1 MGEKPSYY
9 AILTADIRYDKRLK
23 PNEKLMYSEITAL
36 TNKEGY
42 CHASN
47 KYFAELY
54 DVVPQTVSKWIS
66 HLEQLEY
73 VTVELIRRDN
83 QIVQRKIQLP
93 VNTPINKKVNTP
105 SIKGEEGINEKV
117 KNPINKK
124 VKGNNTSINNTS
136 INNKKEIKEKVDV
149 LPIQKLSDYYQHNI
163 GVIRPLILE
172 DMRAYL
178 DDFIE
183 QGTDSEEAAKIIEL
197 AIKTAV
203 DNNKPSWSYASACLR
218 NWTNE
223 SLFTLESIKAARE
236 QRQTARQQVEGNR
249 YSRKPQVEAV
259 TDWDKKQA
267 KPVDPKEL
275 AKLQAE
281 WERYKNGNQSKHD
294 KRSSIIH

>member
-66 HLEQLEY
+66 HLEQLGY

-105 SIKGEEGINEKV
+105 SIKSEEG
-117 KNPINKK
+117 INKK
-124 VKGNNTSINNTS
+124 VKGNNTS

-163 GVIRPLILE
+163 GVISPLILE

-183 QGTDSEEAAKIIEL
+183 QGTDSEEAAKIIKL
-197 AIKTAV
+197 AIKIAV
-203 DNNKPSWSYASACLR
+203 DNNKSSWSYASACLK
-218 NWTNE
+218 NWTNH
-223 SLFTLESIKAARE
+223 SLFTLDAVKTAIK
-236 QRQTARQQVEGNR
+236 QHKT
-249 YSRKPQVEAV
+249 SRKAQNSGYYREPQVETV

-267 KPVDPKEL
+267 KSVDPKEL
-275 AKLQAE
+275 AKLQEE
-281 WERYKNGNQSKHD
+281 WKRYKSKGVSQGH
-294 KRSSIIH
+294 K

>member
-66 HLEQLEY
+66 HLEQLGY

-93 VNTPINKKVNTP
+93 VNTP
-105 SIKGEEGINEKV
+105 SIKSEEGINKKV

-124 VKGNNTSINNTS
+124 VKGNNTS

-183 QGTDSEEAAKIIEL
+183 QGTDSEEAAKIIKL
-197 AIKTAV
+197 AIKIAV

-223 SLFTLESIKAARE
+223 SLFALESIKAARE
-236 QRQTARQQVEGNR
+236 QHQTARQQVDGNR

-267 KPVDPKEL
+267 KPVDPNEL
-275 AKLQAE
+275 AKLQEE
-281 WERYKNGNQSKHD
+281 WERYKNEQSKQ
-294 KRSSIIH
+294 KWQT

>member
-66 HLEQLEY
+66 HLEQLGY

-93 VNTPINKKVNTP
+93 VNTPINKKV
-105 SIKGEEGINEKV
+105 
-117 KNPINKK
+117 
-124 VKGNNTSINNTS
+124 KGNNISINNKS

-163 GVIRPLILE
+163 GIIRPLILE

-183 QGTDSEEAAKIIEL
+183 QGTDSEEATQIIKL
-197 AIKTAV
+197 AIKIAV

-223 SLFTLESIKAARE
+223 SLFALESIKAARE
-236 QRQTARQQVEGNR
+236 QRQTARQQVDGNR
-249 YSRKPQVEAV
+249 YSRKTQVEAV

-267 KPVDPKEL
+267 KSVDPKEL
-275 AKLQAE
+275 AKLQEE
-281 WERYKNGNQSKHD
+281 WERYKNEQSKQ
-294 KRSSIIH
+294 KWQT